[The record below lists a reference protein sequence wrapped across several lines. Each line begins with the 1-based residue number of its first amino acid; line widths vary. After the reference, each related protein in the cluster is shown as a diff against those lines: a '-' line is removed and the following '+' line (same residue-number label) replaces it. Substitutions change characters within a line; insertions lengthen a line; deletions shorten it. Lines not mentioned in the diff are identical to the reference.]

1 MLIKKE
7 PRTIDEIKEKLT
19 ECRTLYNQLAL
30 LEGLI
35 SRDLD
40 ILAKKFVYGKLV
52 ELYTAKEMFDK
63 AAKAM
68 RGKATLNTLYREV
81 VEDYTKAGEL
91 YVKASLL
98 ENAEDMFNR
107 ALAEANT
114 QQAATIRLTMK
125 NVIFSHAKD
134 LENKHRTSAAVK
146 FYEKVLRIPNLSE
159 VEKEEIKGKLRGTYK
174 SLGMFRELKMLDGNN
189 SDRTPQRVI

>member
-1 MLIKKE
+1 MEIKRE
-7 PRTIDEIKEKLT
+7 PRTLEEIKQKLG

-40 ILAKKFVYGKLV
+40 IVVKKFIYSKLV
-52 ELYTAKEMFDK
+52 ELYTSKEMYDK

-68 RGKATLNTLYREV
+68 RGKATLNTLFREL

-91 YVKASLL
+91 YVKAGLL
-98 ENAEDMFNR
+98 DNAEDMFNR
-107 ALAEANT
+107 ALAEANA

-125 NVIFSHAKD
+125 NVIFAHAKE
-134 LENKHRTSAAVK
+134 LESKHRTSAAVK
-146 FYEKVLRIPNLSE
+146 FYEKVLRIPNLSQ
-159 VEKEEIKGKLRGTYK
+159 VEKEEVKSKLRVIYK
-174 SLGMFRELKMLDGNN
+174 SLGMFRELKLLEGIN
-189 SDRTPQRVI
+189 